1 MVYTDIDKICD
12 ILRDLRKERV
22 YPTAVQ
28 DLTSLNLN
36 TDKSA
41 AFLIQLIAS
50 CLGRTKKTDIVLAS
64 FGLLEGYGETEK
76 IDERRK
82 MIKKQIH
89 YEGESESL
97 YQIEKTCYKH
107 IAKYFLPFYK
117 DVEGSKKLLDKA
129 LTSDY
134 YDIEHDRVILPGPF
148 SLAGRI
154 TTSANLKNDFG
165 FTEEQAMAVDWLL
178 NTATLSKKDDT

>member
-12 ILRDLRKERV
+12 ILKDLRKERV

-41 AFLIQLIAS
+41 AFLIQLIAD

-64 FGLLEGYGETEK
+64 FGLLEGYGETVK

-107 IAKYFLPFYK
+107 IAKYFLPLYK
-117 DVEGSKKLLDKA
+117 NVEGSKELLDKA
-129 LTSDY
+129 LASDY
-134 YDIEHDRVILPGPF
+134 YDIEHNRVIFPRPF
-148 SLAGRI
+148 SLVGSI
-154 TTSANLKNDFG
+154 TRVPNLKDFG
-165 FTEEQAMAVDWLL
+165 FTDEYIMGVNRFLDRVALAKKEE
-178 NTATLSKKDDT
+178 T